1 MYILVIGCGKVG
13 YHLTKALMAIG
24 HEVTVIERDPQRC
37 ESLRDELGS
46 IALQG
51 DGTEVQL
58 LRKAGASRADVVIA
72 VATRD
77 EDNLAT
83 CQIARHIFE
92 KPKTMAQ
99 LKDPQNE
106 AIFKLLGVDVAI
118 NSTHMILANI
128 EEEIPGHPLVHLM
141 NLTRNET
148 GSQMEMVSINV
159 PSDAAVVGKSL
170 SDVELPP
177 NSFVSLVVQHGGPML
192 PSEDLVLGPGDDV
205 VAAASPDEVQI
216 LFETLT
222 GVE

>member
-1 MYILVIGCGKVG
+1 M
-13 YHLTKALMAIG
+13 
-24 HEVTVIERDPQRC
+24 E
-37 ESLRDELGS
+37 
-46 IALQG
+46 
-51 DGTEVQL
+51 
-58 LRKAGASRADVVIA
+58 
-72 VATRD
+72 
-77 EDNLAT
+77 
-83 CQIARHIFE
+83 
-92 KPKTMAQ
+92 
-99 LKDPQNE
+99 
-106 AIFKLLGVDVAI
+106 VDVAI

-177 NSFVSLVVQHGGPML
+177 NSFVSLVVQHGGPVL

-205 VAAASPDEVQI
+205 VVAASPDEVQI